1 MKTKNFSHHSRAAT
15 MAAMSLLL
23 LFAAATAVQPAR
35 IVLVFAP
42 DSGLTPV
49 VVAAAT
55 REASAIWSG
64 GGVAVERALAHA
76 DAGDAMV
83 ILVSNAAPKTRVRR
97 DDALG
102 EVRFRDG
109 KAAGLI
115 TIYFDAL
122 MRLVQHATLAGAT
135 ESQWPALLRERIVG
149 RALGR
154 VLAHEI
160 GHIVLQSGRH
170 TPNGLMR
177 ASYPGA
183 DLIEPGRRQFV
194 IDVPEPF

>member
-1 MKTKNFSHHSRAAT
+1 
-15 MAAMSLLL
+15 MSLLL
-23 LFAAATAVQPAR
+23 LLAAATAVQPAR

-42 DSGLTPV
+42 DRGLTPV

-55 REASAIWSG
+55 REASAIWSA
-64 GGVAVERALAHA
+64 GGVVVKPAPGHA
-76 DAGDAMV
+76 DADDATV
-83 ILVSNAAPKTRVRR
+83 ILVSNAGLKTRLRR

-109 KAAGLI
+109 KATRLI

-122 MRLVQHATLAGAT
+122 MRLVQGATLAGAT
-135 ESQWPALLRERIVG
+135 ESQWPALLRERIIG

-177 ASYPGA
+177 PSYSGA
-183 DLIEPGRRQFV
+183 ELIEPGRRQFV
-194 IDVPEPF
+194 IDVPQPF

>member
-1 MKTKNFSHHSRAAT
+1 
-15 MAAMSLLL
+15 MSLLL
-23 LFAAATAVQPAR
+23 LLAAATAVQPAR

-42 DSGLTPV
+42 DNGLTPV

-55 REASAIWSG
+55 READAIWSG
-64 GGVAVERALAHA
+64 CGVAVVFEQDSRFQPDNGRAHS
-76 DAGDAMV
+76 AGYAQV
-83 ILVSNAAPKTRVRR
+83 ILVSIAARQARLRSR
-97 DDALG
+97 DGALG
-102 EVRFRDG
+102 EVRFTDG
-109 KAAGLI
+109 KAAGPI

-122 MRLVQHATLAGAT
+122 MRLVQGSTLAGAT